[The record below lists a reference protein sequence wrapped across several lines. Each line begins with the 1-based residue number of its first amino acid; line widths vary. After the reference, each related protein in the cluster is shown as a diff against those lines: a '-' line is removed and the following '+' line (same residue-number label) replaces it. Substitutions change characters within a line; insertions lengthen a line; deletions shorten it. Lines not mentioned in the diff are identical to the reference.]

1 MASNT
6 IPAPVCL
13 ANRLRRLL
21 AAIEPWYDGGK
32 IHVERMQGMRLGDG
46 GHLEA
51 GGEGPVRYVELQWF
65 GIHLAVQFG
74 RTPKALRS

>member
-21 AAIEPWYDGGK
+21 GAIEPWYNWGEV
-32 IHVERMQGMRLGDG
+32 HVERMQEVRFGDG
-46 GHLEA
+46 SHIEA
-51 GGEGPVRYVELQWF
+51 GGEGPVRYVELQWL

-74 RTPKALRS
+74 RTPKAVRS